1 MTEPRRMEI
10 LRAIVEDYVHTR
22 EPVGS
27 KAIAERHDLGVSS
40 ATIRNDMALLEE
52 EGLLTAPHTSAG
64 RIPTV
69 KGYRAFVDQ
78 IAHIKPLSIPE
89 RRAIEHFLER
99 SDDVDDLMA
108 RTVRLLAQLTNQVAI
123 FQYPHRTL
131 LALKHIEFVLV
142 SPERVLMVLISTN
155 GVVDQRLVTLEG
167 ATSESELSA
176 LKLLLLEELAGE
188 SVDNLGSIL
197 DRLRAESRKRKAAEE
212 DYSETLESAVFAE
225 LRQFAHAKRQD
236 KIVLAG
242 TANLAKSTTDFPLT
256 IGPVLEALEEQV
268 VILQLLSS
276 MELHQDQVSVRIGS
290 ETSYEPLSE
299 ASVIAGQYDSSSGS
313 KIGILGPTRM
323 DYASSMSAV
332 GAVARYVSRFL
343 ADN

>member
-10 LRAIVEDYVHTR
+10 LRAIVEDYVHTH

-78 IAHIKPLSIPE
+78 LAHVKPLSTPE

-123 FQYPHRTL
+123 FQYPHRAL
-131 LALKHIEFVLV
+131 LALKHIELVLV

-176 LKLLLLEELAGE
+176 LKLLLLEELTGE

-197 DRLRAESRKRKAAEE
+197 DRLRSESRKRKAAEE
-212 DYSETLESAVFAE
+212 GYSVTLETAVFAE

-343 ADN
+343 ADS

>member
-1 MTEPRRMEI
+1 MEI

-78 IAHIKPLSIPE
+78 IAHIKPLSTPE

-155 GVVDQRLVTLEG
+155 GVVDQRLITLEG

-197 DRLRAESRKRKAAEE
+197 DRLRAESRKPTAAEG